1 MGGFCYSLRV
11 IVHTLGH
18 STLALPDFLALVA
31 HHGIGTIADVRR
43 YPASRRHPHFAG
55 EALAAALADAGV
67 TYRWL
72 PGLGGRRS
80 GRADSPHVAWRNAAF
95 RAYADHMETAEFA
108 AELDTLLAL
117 AGELPTAIL
126 CAEAVPWRCH
136 RQLLADALVARG
148 VEVRHV
154 IGTAA
159 PGVHR
164 LPPFARLVG
173 TRVVYDGGQLGL
185 APG

>member
-43 YPASRRHPHFAG
+43 YPASRRHPHFAR

-80 GRADSPHVAWRNAAF
+80 GRVDSPQVAWRKAAF

-117 AGELPTAIL
+117 AGERPTAIL

-148 VEVRHV
+148 VEVRH
-154 IGTAA
+154 ISTDRAA
-159 PGVHR
+159 PPHE
-164 LPPFARLVG
+164 LTDFARVD
-173 TRVVYDGGQLGL
+173 DGKVSYPGL
-185 APG
+185 IR